1 MNDNGDFERHLED
14 KSSELVPVWVRLNEL
29 RCKCPEMELGIN
41 YLVVTDFESHLHNG
55 RQELL
60 FTIKTALLPWR
71 PSWRRRLVR
80 FHRRQLRGACDR
92 FVDVAKLNDD
102 DGGFLEIRLPDR
114 VVQTYQKTQK
124 ILSST
129 IGLRMPRCCK
139 QLWKPSF
146 LSQSSKFFTVK

>member
-102 DGGFLEIRLPDR
+102 DGG
-114 VVQTYQKTQK
+114 VSGV
-124 ILSST
+124 SST
-129 IGLRMPRCCK
+129 HPKGYELGDE
-139 QLWKPSF
+139 QL
-146 LSQSSKFFTVK
+146 